1 MKKSAQMQKEKVPS
15 KNQSHKPHG
24 KFLVLAVAA
33 LGIVYGDIGTSPLY
47 VINEIFFG
55 KNNLQLNSEIITG
68 GISLVIWALTIV
80 VTIKYLIFVL
90 RADNDGQGGVFALY
104 GLLNKIKTKAV
115 VLLMAVLLLTA
126 GLLFGDG
133 IITPAISVLSAVEG
147 LKIATPFFDHYVVLI
162 TILILT
168 GLFSIQ
174 SKGTSKVGKVFGPII
189 FLWFIS
195 IAFLGLRQI
204 LITPVI
210 LNAFN
215 PIHAINFLQIG
226 KLHQILLVLGS
237 VMLAVT
243 GGEALYADMGHFGT
257 KPIRTSWFAVVYPAL
272 ILNYLGQGAYILSG
286 QQIVG
291 NNVFYSLVPQQF
303 IYPMVLLATMATV
316 IASQALISGAF
327 SLTTQAIALGLM
339 PRLRVKHTHHEH
351 EGQIYVGFIN
361 WALFV
366 GCVLLV
372 LIFKSS
378 TNLASAYGLAV
389 SGDMLATSVS
399 MIFIA
404 TFLWKWNP
412 IKTLAIFGSIA
423 VIDASFLIANSLK
436 FFEGG
441 FIPMGIGILLFLV
454 MNTWK
459 WGRIQT
465 NNAYSD
471 QKTMTVKELIALK
484 NKLPNPIERTIVF
497 MAPKPIR
504 TTSDNTP
511 ALLQFFYERYGTFP
525 KDIVFLDIITR
536 KIPYFND
543 NRFDVRVIEKNAD
556 KGNITSVTVQFGF
569 MENPDVEAILK
580 EIANHFD
587 IAHGIKTADW
597 KILVSHENIIA
608 DKKLGVFK
616 RLRLGL
622 FKILRQNS
630 IPFYYYYGLGND
642 VRLGMEI
649 MPVKIK

>member
-1 MKKSAQMQKEKVPS
+1 MKKIKEKSPS
-15 KNQSHKPHG
+15 PKSNHKPHG
-24 KFLVLAVAA
+24 KFLALAVAA

-55 KNNLQLNSEIITG
+55 KHDLQLTSDIVIG

-80 VTIKYLIFVL
+80 VTVKYLIFVL

-104 GLLNKIKTKAV
+104 GLLNQIKTKAV
-115 VLLMAVLLLTA
+115 IGLMAVLLLTA

-147 LKIATPFFDHYVVLI
+147 LKIATPFLDHYVVLI
-162 TILILT
+162 TIIILT

-174 SKGTSKVGKVFGPII
+174 SKGTAKVGKVFGPII
-189 FLWFIS
+189 LVWFVS
-195 IAFLGLRQI
+195 IAALGLKQVI
-204 LITPVI
+204 LNPVI

-215 PIHAINFLQIG
+215 PIYAIKFLQIG

-243 GGEALYADMGHFGT
+243 GGEALYADMGHFGK
-257 KPIRTSWFAVVYPAL
+257 KPIRASWFAVVYPAL
-272 ILNYLGQGAYILSG
+272 ILNYLGQGAYVLSG
-286 QQIVG
+286 QSVVG
-291 NNVFYSLVPQQF
+291 GNVFYSLVPQQL
-303 IYPMVLLATMATV
+303 IYPMVILATMATV

-361 WALFV
+361 WALYV
-366 GCVLLV
+366 GCIALV

-378 TNLASAYGLAV
+378 SNLASAYGLAV

-412 IKTLAIFGSIA
+412 AKTIAIFGSLAI
-423 VIDASFLIANSLK
+423 IDLSFLTANSLK

-441 FIPMGIGILLFLV
+441 FIPMGIGVLLFLV

-459 WGRIQT
+459 WGRIVT
-465 NNAYSD
+465 NKAYSN
-471 QKTMTVKELIALK
+471 QQTMTIKEMIAIK
-484 NKLPNPIERTIVF
+484 EKLPSLIEKTVVF
-497 MAPKPIR
+497 MAPKPIH
-504 TTSDNTP
+504 TVDDNTP
-511 ALLQFFYERYGTFP
+511 ALTQFFYDRYGTLP

-536 KIPYFND
+536 KIPYFTD
-543 NRFDVRVIEKNAD
+543 NRFDVRIIEKNKT

-580 EIANHFD
+580 EIAKHFD
-587 IAHGIKTADW
+587 IAHGIKTDDW
-597 KILVSHENIIA
+597 KILVSHENIIP
-608 DKKLGVFK
+608 DKSLSLFRKI
-616 RLRLGL
+616 RLQL